1 MPGIRAPCFE
11 SFPKLPAL
19 IGLPVRSRRDHRPLV
34 VDRVLM
40 NGYTD
45 TIIGLPF
52 PAPGIPLGI
61 GVAQFLLGQVK
72 TD

>member
-1 MPGIRAPCFE
+1 MLGIQAPLLQA
-11 SFPKLPAL
+11 FPKLPAL
-19 IGLPVRSRRDHRPLV
+19 IGLPIRSHGDHRPLV

-52 PAPGIPLGI
+52 PASGIPLGI
-61 GVAQFLLGQVK
+61 VVAQFLLGQVK

>member
-1 MPGIRAPCFE
+1 MFKGFSPTARLHLVR
-11 SFPKLPAL
+11 KLQSASCL
-19 IGLPVRSRRDHRPLV
+19 HIFV

-40 NGYTD
+40 NGHPD
-45 TIIGLPF
+45 TIIGVPF
-52 PAPGIPLGI
+52 PVLGVPLGI